1 MVGISNT
8 KHYYKYLIKNI
19 NYLIKNTVYMTVYIK
34 SIAMIIYI
42 SVYQSNLNALR
53 FRIISFVV
61 KLLFFVVLM
70 LLPLL
75 VAQVLNRSDYKAR

>member
-61 KLLFFVVLM
+61 KLLLLVVLM
-70 LLPLL
+70 LHVILT
-75 VAQVLNRSDYKAR
+75 VSDL

>member
-1 MVGISNT
+1 
-8 KHYYKYLIKNI
+8 
-19 NYLIKNTVYMTVYIK
+19 MTVYIK

-61 KLLFFVVLM
+61 KLLLLVVLM
-70 LLPLL
+70 LHFF
-75 VAQVLNRSDYKAR
+75 

>member
-61 KLLFFVVLM
+61 KLLLLVVLM
-70 LLPLL
+70 LHVILT
-75 VAQVLNRSDYKAR
+75 VRDSHN

>member
-1 MVGISNT
+1 
-8 KHYYKYLIKNI
+8 
-19 NYLIKNTVYMTVYIK
+19 MTVYIK

-61 KLLFFVVLM
+61 KL
-70 LLPLL
+70 PLL

>member
-1 MVGISNT
+1 MVGIRNT

-61 KLLFFVVLM
+61 KLLLLVVLM
-70 LLPLL
+70 LHVILT
-75 VAQVLNRSDYKAR
+75 VRDSHN